1 MTSSLFGSRK
11 YFKGE
16 DKFELELKEKIKRRD
31 PEWEQGILS
40 SGKSINTDLEEKMS
54 LWKENRE
61 SGVIINGKLD
71 NESKLE

>member
-1 MTSSLFGSRK
+1 MGSIAKWRQQRNQWV
-11 YFKGE
+11 F
-16 DKFELELKEKIKRRD
+16 KIKCIYICIYKD
-31 PEWEQGILS
+31 KEHS

-61 SGVIINGKLD
+61 YGVKINGKLD